1 MAITALYASATGMKA
16 MDTKLGV
23 VANNLAN
30 VSTVGFKESRVNFED
45 LFYQTKREPGTPNAA
60 NQQSPPTGLQVGLG
74 VLMSGTQVNFNQA
87 PLEVTNQK
95 YDMAIQG
102 DGFFQVQ
109 TYEGGQQITAYT
121 RAGNFVTNA
130 NGQLVLGNSEG
141 SILEPPIT
149 IGSDVQEV
157 QISSSGQVLVRQQ
170 GQQTFTQI
178 GQIQLA
184 RFINPTGLMAIGK
197 NLYVETDASGE
208 AIVANPMEQGL
219 GQIQQGALELS
230 NVDPVKELVELIQ
243 TQRYFE
249 LNSQALRT
257 ADRTLE
263 LISTLYR

>member
-1 MAITALYASATGMKA
+1 MGISAMYAAATGMKA
-16 MDTKLGV
+16 MDTKLNV

-30 VSTVGFKESRVNFED
+30 INTVGFKRSRTNFED
-45 LFYQTKREPGTPNAA
+45 LMYQVLREPGVKDINDKPN
-60 NQQSPPTGLQVGLG
+60 PYGILVGLG
-74 VLMSGTQVNFNQA
+74 VKVSGTQVDHTQGSA
-87 PLEVTNQK
+87 ETTDKPLDVMIE
-95 YDMAIQG
+95 G
-102 DGFFQVQ
+102 DGFFQVR
-109 TYEGGQQITAYT
+109 TFVDGQEITAYT

-141 SILEPPIT
+141 SLLEPPIT

-197 NLYVETDASGE
+197 NLYMETDASGE
-208 AIVANPMEQGL
+208 PIVANPMEQGL

-257 ADRTLE
+257 ADRALE
-263 LISTLYR
+263 LICTLYR